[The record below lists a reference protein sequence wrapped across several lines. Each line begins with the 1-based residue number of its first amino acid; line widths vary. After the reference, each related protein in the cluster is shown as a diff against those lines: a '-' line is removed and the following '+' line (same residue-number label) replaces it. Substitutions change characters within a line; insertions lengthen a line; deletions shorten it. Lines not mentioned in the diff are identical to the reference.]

1 MMERF
6 FIKVSMIVALLLVGG
21 ATFSSCQ
28 EKQKNSMMNVDI
40 ISAVKAGNLTSVTQL
55 LDQHVAIN
63 TANQQ
68 GESLLLLAT
77 QRNNVA
83 MAELLVSRGADV
95 NQQASNLDSPFLFA
109 GASGF
114 TKLVSLYLKNGA
126 RFDIFNRYNGTALIP
141 ACERGHV
148 ETVRLLANTPNF
160 PIDHVNRLGWTA
172 LIEAV
177 ILGDGSAKYVQI
189 VNVLLQAGV
198 NPSIAD
204 NQGVTPLQHARKK
217 GFTNIVT
224 LLEGK

>member
-1 MMERF
+1 MERF

-126 RFDIFNRYNGTALIP
+126 HFDIFNRYNGTALIP

-204 NQGVTPLQHARKK
+204 NQGMTPLQHARKK